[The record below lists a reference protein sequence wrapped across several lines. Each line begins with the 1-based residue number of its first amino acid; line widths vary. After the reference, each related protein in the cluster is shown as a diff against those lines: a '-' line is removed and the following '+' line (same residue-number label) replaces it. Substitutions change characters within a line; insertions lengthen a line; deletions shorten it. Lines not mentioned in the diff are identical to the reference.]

1 MSGKSLSHRQREGR
15 KTMKTKDRTVPR
27 WLPAAIALA
36 GGSALAVWAAGR
48 LGITS
53 LEGAVLL
60 IRSAAPWSCLSFLLL
75 QLSSVVLAPI
85 PSNLMA
91 TVGGAC
97 FGFPLGF
104 AMTFCSVTAGSLLTF
119 SLSRWLGRGW
129 ARRMVEEKVSDKYL
143 SLLERKRDSFLVL
156 VFLFPFFPDDLI
168 CILAG
173 LTDIP
178 FRRFGLIVLLTRH
191 WGLMAASLAGANL
204 FTAPGWM
211 LPVLASAGA
220 VLFLL
225 GLRYGDAVEEAL
237 CFGWIDSTVKAGEG
251 VMWRRFSPRRKRSPW
266 TELNKERCRRLERLG
281 LMTDAGRAVLPN
293 MDFHIDDDV
302 LVALQGDEA
311 VWQNFQTGGR

>member
-1 MSGKSLSHRQREGR
+1 METKE
-15 KTMKTKDRTVPR
+15 KTLNPPLVI
-27 WLPAAIALA
+27 AAAAAVGILA
-36 GGSALAVWAAGR
+36 AVLVHLMGLR
-48 LGITS
+48 GLTS
-53 LEGAVLL
+53 LEGVVRC
-60 IRSAAPWSCLSFLLL
+60 IRGAAPWSHVTFLLL
-75 QLSSVVLAPI
+75 QLSSVILAPV

-91 TVGGAC
+91 TAGGAC
-97 FGFPLGF
+97 FGFWQGF

-119 SLSRWLGRGW
+119 SLSRRLGRGW

-237 CFGWIDSTVKAGEG
+237 L
-251 VMWRRFSPRRKRSPW
+251 RR
-266 TELNKERCRRLERLG
+266 
-281 LMTDAGRAVLPN
+281 MA
-293 MDFHIDDDV
+293 
-302 LVALQGDEA
+302 
-311 VWQNFQTGGR
+311 